1 MVLPSASYGLE
12 TNNILD
18 AYKQSCAEEVYDY
31 GSGNETGIPESVDSV
46 SPVLNPE
53 DKETEDVIQEQRGLE
68 WNIIVIDS

>member
-1 MVLPSASYGLE
+1 
-12 TNNILD
+12 
-18 AYKQSCAEEVYDY
+18 VYDY